1 MTSPTQEERYYR
13 TMKIAIATDTN
24 SGITASEGEK
34 LGVFV
39 LAMPV
44 NLEETIHY
52 EGLDITSEQL
62 YDAMRQHREVSTSQ
76 PSPGQLMEL
85 WDGILAKGYDEI
97 VYIPMS
103 SGLSGS
109 CQSAALF
116 ARDYDGKVQVV
127 DNHRISESLKSSVL
141 DALALREAGCGAREI
156 QRELEASGLDSI
168 VYVGVET
175 LEYLRRGG
183 RVTAGAAAIGAVL
196 QIKPL
201 LKIEGELLDA
211 CAKVRGTAGCKKKL
225 LETIRGDAE
234 RLSAKWDIDIAV
246 AGSYQDAAALEDWRE
261 MAVNAFPEHGG
272 IFADP
277 LSFSVSSH
285 VGPDAF
291 GMAVSRRLARTKDGI

>member
-1 MTSPTQEERYYR
+1 
-13 TMKIAIATDTN
+13 MKTAIVTDSN
-24 SGITASEGEK
+24 SGITQAEAQK
-34 LGVFV
+34 MNVFV
-39 LAMPV
+39 LPMPV
-44 NLEETIHY
+44 IIEGQAYY
-52 EGLDITSEQL
+52 EGIDLLPDQFFRALTE
-62 YDAMRQHREVSTSQ
+62 RQAVSTSQ
-76 PSPGQLMEL
+76 PSPGDVTAL
-85 WDGILAKGYDEI
+85 WDKVLTEYDEL

-103 SGLSGS
+103 SCLSAS
-109 CQSAALF
+109 CATAQMLAE
-116 ARDYDGKVQVV
+116 DYEGRVFVV
-127 DNHRISESLKSSVL
+127 DNHRISISQKSSVW
-141 DALALREAGCGAREI
+141 DAVALREAGCGAQEI
-156 QRELEASGLDSI
+156 RRELEVSGLDSI

-261 MAVNAFPEHGG
+261 MAVNAFPERGN

>member
-1 MTSPTQEERYYR
+1 MR
-13 TMKIAIATDTN
+13 TAIVTDSN
-24 SGITASEGEK
+24 SGITQAEAQK
-34 LGVFV
+34 MNVFV
-39 LAMPV
+39 LPMPV
-44 NLEETIHY
+44 IIEGQAYY
-52 EGLDITSEQL
+52 EGIDLLPDQFFRALTE
-62 YDAMRQHREVSTSQ
+62 RQAVSTSQ
-76 PSPGQLMEL
+76 PSPGDVTAL
-85 WDGILAKGYDEI
+85 WDKVLAEYEEL

-103 SGLSGS
+103 SGLSAS
-109 CQSAALF
+109 CATAQMLAE
-116 ARDYDGKVQVV
+116 DYEGRVFVV
-127 DNHRISESLKSSVL
+127 DNHRISISQKSSAW
-141 DALALREAGCGAREI
+141 DAV

-261 MAVNAFPEHGG
+261 MAVNAFPEHGN

>member
-1 MTSPTQEERYYR
+1 
-13 TMKIAIATDTN
+13 MKSIAIVTDSN
-24 SGITASEGEK
+24 CGMSPAQVKDLGIYMLPMPFFIDDKEYLEDIDMNQSE
-34 LGVFV
+34 FFQH
-39 LAMPV
+39 
-44 NLEETIHY
+44 LEQNP
-52 EGLDITSEQL
+52 GC
-62 YDAMRQHREVSTSQ
+62 RVSTSQ
-76 PSPGQLMEL
+76 PTPESVTTL
-85 WDGILAKGYDEI
+85 WDKLLKDYDEI
-97 VYIPMS
+97 VHIPMS
-103 SGLSGS
+103 SGLSAS
-109 CQSAALF
+109 CATAQILAE
-116 ARDYDGKVQVV
+116 DYEGRVFVV
-127 DNHRISESLKSSVL
+127 DNHRISISQKSSAW
-141 DALALREAGCGAREI
+141 DAVALREAGCGAQEI
-156 QRELEASGLDSI
+156 RRELEASGLDSI

-261 MAVNAFPEHGG
+261 MAVNAFPEHGN

-291 GMAVSRRLARTKDGI
+291 CMAVSRRLARTKDGI

>member
-1 MTSPTQEERYYR
+1 
-13 TMKIAIATDTN
+13 MKTAIVTDSN
-24 SGITASEGEK
+24 SGITQAEAQK
-34 LGVFV
+34 MNVFV
-39 LAMPV
+39 LPMPV
-44 NLEETIHY
+44 IIEGQAYY
-52 EGLDITSEQL
+52 EGIDLLPDQFFRALTEWQ
-62 YDAMRQHREVSTSQ
+62 AVSTSQ
-76 PSPGQLMEL
+76 PSPGDVTAL
-85 WDGILAKGYDEI
+85 WDKVLAEYEEL

-103 SGLSGS
+103 SGLSAS
-109 CQSAALF
+109 CATAQMLAE
-116 ARDYDGKVQVV
+116 DYEGRVFVV
-127 DNHRISESLKSSVL
+127 DNHRISISQKSSVW
-141 DALALREAGCGAREI
+141 DAVALREAGYGAQEI

-234 RLSAKWDIDIAV
+234 RLSTKWDIDIAV

-291 GMAVSRRLARTKDGI
+291 GMAVSCRLARTKDGI

>member
-1 MTSPTQEERYYR
+1 M
-13 TMKIAIATDTN
+13 
-24 SGITASEGEK
+24 
-34 LGVFV
+34 
-39 LAMPV
+39 
-44 NLEETIHY
+44 
-52 EGLDITSEQL
+52 
-62 YDAMRQHREVSTSQ
+62 
-76 PSPGQLMEL
+76 
-85 WDGILAKGYDEI
+85 
-97 VYIPMS
+97 YIPMS
-103 SGLSGS
+103 SGLSAS
-109 CQSAALF
+109 CATAQMLAE
-116 ARDYDGKVQVV
+116 DYEGRVFVA
-127 DNHRISESLKSSVL
+127 DNHRISISQKSSVW
-141 DALALREAGCGAREI
+141 DAVALREAGCGAQEI
-156 QRELEASGLDSI
+156 RRELETSGLDSI

-261 MAVNAFPEHGG
+261 MAMNAFPEHGG